1 MIAVQQLVAAGMT
14 AYVRSGFRLRT
25 FGLDN
30 LRLEPGTIVTPNHR
44 SDNDVPVL
52 VAALAGPWGRAVQG
66 GIPWPTF
73 AADDH
78 AFFRGFLAGY
88 PEGLPLAARRL
99 LWPVRVGGPLE
110 RWLQCV
116 PVRRPAEM
124 RLVELLRRAPG
135 RPLDGR
141 LPADLSEALAQ
152 RAARLGSPPPASAG
166 EALSGGFADI
176 LWTEVTRDDTAGCD
190 DIWRAHL
197 RTAVDDFRRLILTLR
212 EGGIVV
218 IFPEGELITDGHI
231 GPLAPGVATLAR
243 RGRAQLVQPVA
254 IAYDRLT
261 VGRPRAYVS
270 VAPAVAPAAGG
281 VQAAI
286 AESVRRAIPL
296 TAGQIAATVLHRGGG
311 RSDLFRAAADAVRV
325 ARGDGRPIEPSLL
338 DGRQPAALTQSFW
351 QARRRGPDHE
361 VVTALARE
369 LMTATGS
376 P

>member
-1 MIAVQQLVAAGMT
+1 MIAAQQLVAAGMT
-14 AYVRSGFRLRT
+14 AYVRTGFRLRT

-52 VAALAGPWGRAVQG
+52 VSALAGPWGRAVRA

-116 PVRRPAEM
+116 PVRQPAQM
-124 RLVELLRRAPG
+124 RLVELLRRAPE
-135 RPLDGR
+135 RPLNGR
-141 LPADLSEALAQ
+141 LPADLNEALAR
-152 RAARLGSPPPASAG
+152 RAARLGSRPPARAR
-166 EALSGGFADI
+166 EALSGGFADL
-176 LWTEVTRDDTAGCD
+176 LWTEITRDDTTESD

-197 RTAVDDFRRLILTLR
+197 HTAVGDFRRLILTLR
-212 EGGIVV
+212 DGGIVV

-231 GPLAPGVATLAR
+231 GPLASGVATLAR
-243 RGRAQLVQPVA
+243 RGRARLVQPVA

-281 VQAAI
+281 VRDAI

-296 TAGQIAATVLHRGGG
+296 TAGQIAATVLRRGGG
-311 RSDLFRAAADAVRV
+311 RRDLFRTAAEAVRV
-325 ARGDGRPIEPSLL
+325 ARRDGRPIEPSLL
-338 DGRQPAALTQSFW
+338 EGRQAAALAESFW

-361 VVTALARE
+361 VVTALASE

>member
-1 MIAVQQLVAAGMT
+1 MIAIQQLVAAGMT
-14 AYVRSGFRLRT
+14 AYVRTGFHLRT

-30 LRLEPGTIVTPNHR
+30 LRLEPGTIVAPNHR

-52 VAALAGPWGRAVQG
+52 VSALAGPWGRAVSG

-99 LWPVRVGGPLE
+99 LWPVRVGGVLE
-110 RWLQCV
+110 RRLQCV
-116 PVRRPAEM
+116 PVRRPAQM
-124 RLVELLRRAPG
+124 RLVELLRRAPE
-135 RPLDGR
+135 RPLDGQV
-141 LPADLSEALAQ
+141 PAELREALAR
-152 RAARLGSPPPASAG
+152 RAARLGSQVPASAR
-166 EALSGGFADI
+166 EALTGAFADI
-176 LWTEVTRDDTAGCD
+176 LWTELARDDTTGCD

-197 RTAVDDFRRLILTLR
+197 RTAVSDFRRLVLTLR
-212 EGGIVV
+212 DGGIVV
-218 IFPEGELITDGHI
+218 IFPEGELITDGQI
-231 GPLAPGVATLAR
+231 GPLAPGVASLAR
-243 RGRAQLVQPVA
+243 RGRARLVQPVA
-254 IAYDRLT
+254 IAYDPLT

-270 VAPAVAPAAGG
+270 VAPAVAPSAGG
-281 VQAAI
+281 VRDAI

-296 TAGQIAATVLHRGGG
+296 TTGQIAATVVRRGDG
-311 RSDLFRAAADAVRV
+311 RRALIGTAAQAVRM
-325 ARGDGRPIEPSLL
+325 ARRDGRPIEPALL
-338 DGRQPAALTQSFW
+338 DGRQAAALTLSYR
-351 QARRRGPDHE
+351 QARRRGPEHQ

>member
-1 MIAVQQLVAAGMT
+1 MIAAQQLVAAGMT
-14 AYVRSGFRLRT
+14 AYVRGGFRLRT

-52 VAALAGPWGRAVQG
+52 VSALAGPWGRAVRG

-116 PVRRPAEM
+116 PVREPARM
-124 RLVELLRRAPG
+124 RLVELLRRAPE

-141 LPADLSEALAQ
+141 LPAALA
-152 RAARLGSPPPASAG
+152 
-166 EALSGGFADI
+166 
-176 LWTEVTRDDTAGCD
+176 
-190 DIWRAHL
+190 
-197 RTAVDDFRRLILTLR
+197 
-212 EGGIVV
+212 
-218 IFPEGELITDGHI
+218 
-231 GPLAPGVATLAR
+231 
-243 RGRAQLVQPVA
+243 
-254 IAYDRLT
+254 
-261 VGRPRAYVS
+261 
-270 VAPAVAPAAGG
+270 
-281 VQAAI
+281 
-286 AESVRRAIPL
+286 
-296 TAGQIAATVLHRGGG
+296 
-311 RSDLFRAAADAVRV
+311 
-325 ARGDGRPIEPSLL
+325 
-338 DGRQPAALTQSFW
+338 QSFW

>member
-1 MIAVQQLVAAGMT
+1 MIAAQQLVAAGMT

-44 SDNDVPVL
+44 SDYDVPVL
-52 VAALAGPWGRAVQG
+52 VTALAGMWGRAVRDG
-66 GIPWPTF
+66 LPWPTF

-110 RWLQCV
+110 RRLQCV
-116 PVRRPAEM
+116 PVRQPAQM
-124 RLVELLRRAPG
+124 RLVELLRRAPE

-141 LPADLSEALAQ
+141 LPPELKQALAR
-152 RAARLGSPPPASAG
+152 RAARLGSEPPASARD
-166 EALSGGFADI
+166 ALSGGFADL
-176 LWTEVTRDDTAGCD
+176 LWTEIRRDDTRGCE

-197 RTAVDDFRRLILTLR
+197 RTAVGDFRRLILTLR
-212 EGGIVV
+212 NGGIVV
-218 IFPEGELITDGHI
+218 IFPEGELITDGDI

-243 RGRAQLVQPVA
+243 RGRARLVQPVA

-286 AESVRRAIPL
+286 ADSVRRAIPL
-296 TAGQIAATVLHRGGG
+296 TAGQIAATVVRRGGG
-311 RSDLFRAAADAVRV
+311 RRELMRAAAEAVRI
-325 ARGDGRPIEPSLL
+325 ARRDGRPIEPSLL
-338 DGRQPAALTQSFW
+338 DRRQAAALVQGFW

-361 VVTALARE
+361 VVAALARE
-369 LMTATGS
+369 LITATGS